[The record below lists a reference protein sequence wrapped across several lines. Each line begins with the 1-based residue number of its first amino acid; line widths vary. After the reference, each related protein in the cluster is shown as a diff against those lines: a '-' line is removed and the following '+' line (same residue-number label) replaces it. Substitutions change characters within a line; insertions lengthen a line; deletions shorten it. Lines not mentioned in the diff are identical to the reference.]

1 MRMSEKNLSTVSGR
15 PTHRKS
21 QIYRV
26 RNQNVVVPDGY
37 MAVGCI
43 VGVHGLRGEIK
54 VELYTDFP
62 ERFAPGVML
71 LVGDDLMEVRLVSVR
86 PHKNQLL
93 MQLEGVADRTAAEQ
107 LRGLWLFAPEDDAA
121 ELEEGA
127 YWIHDIIGLQV
138 LQEDGRS
145 LGDVVDVFA
154 TGANDV
160 YVVRPAEG
168 QNRGQDI
175 LLPAIPEVV
184 LAVDLAQRR
193 MTVHLPDG
201 LIEAETVD

>member
-1 MRMSEKNLSTVSGR
+1 MRMSEKNLSIASGR
-15 PTHRKS
+15 PKRRKS

-26 RNQNVVVPDGY
+26 RNQDVVVPDGY

-43 VGVHGLRGEIK
+43 VGMHGLRGEIK

-62 ERFAPGVML
+62 ERFAAGVTV
-71 LVGDDLMEVRLVSVR
+71 LVGGDLTEVELVAVR

-93 MQLEGVADRTAAEQ
+93 MQLAGVADRTAAER
-107 LRGLWLFAPEDDAA
+107 LRGLWLFVPEDDAA
-121 ELEEGA
+121 ELEEGV

-138 LQEDGRS
+138 LQEDGRH

-160 YVVRPAEG
+160 YVVRPAEA

-184 LAVDLAQRR
+184 LTVDLAQRK

-201 LIEAETVD
+201 LIEAEIVD